1 MRKSGE
7 VSQTIKKI
15 IDKTLVK
22 NFLLIT
28 NQLDLKVLNNQ
39 RIQRDI
45 F

>member
-1 MRKSGE
+1 MFKSGE
-7 VSQTIKKI
+7 VFQTKKN

-28 NQLDLKVLNNQ
+28 NQLDLKALNNQ